1 MGRRPNKLDRAYFEK
16 KKNPKYDDKDA
27 IMECCGE
34 PKARNGMMKGNKHD
48 WSLIE
53 NHIEEHLRMY
63 SSTKSV
69 EPINANNQQRMIL
82 FAARNTEIILEAT
95 ANHSIIDVAFIPSHK
110 SVKNDILFND
120 YA

>member
-1 MGRRPNKLDRAYFEK
+1 
-16 KKNPKYDDKDA
+16 
-27 IMECCGE
+27 
-34 PKARNGMMKGNKHD
+34 
-48 WSLIE
+48 
-53 NHIEEHLRMY
+53 
-63 SSTKSV
+63 
-69 EPINANNQQRMIL
+69 MIL